1 MASSPDPEP
10 VPGPKKKRL
19 PFKRTVPRQAPV
31 EKAPDGDSENNDID
45 FFRRRNDIM
54 PMVLQDMNRSPTP
67 ERMPTPDKKGS
78 FHLSPEKRERKRI
91 KLSPD
96 SDEYNK

>member
-1 MASSPDPEP
+1 MASPDPEP

-31 EKAPDGDSENNDID
+31 EKAADGDSEDNDID

-54 PMVLQDMNRSPTP
+54 MNRSPTP

-96 SDEYNK
+96 SDEYNG